1 MAEQRAV
8 AVFRHLLLDIW
19 DQPFHNFGM
28 QWHVPGFVPLYRA
41 PRLAIIFTDKKEPL
55 PRYDFLGIAVS
66 HEIEIEGAA
75 INNLR
80 HSATAVGLHQQ
91 RQEYVVGLRLCSG
104 SRSCSPD
111 RQNRAGA
118 KSSETPAAPSPSS
131 PWCLQYLENQG

>member
-8 AVFRHLLLDIW
+8 AGFGQLFFHIGDH
-19 DQPFHNFGM
+19 PFHNFGM

-55 PRYDFLGIAVS
+55 PRYDFLAIAVS

-80 HSATAVGLHQQ
+80 HSATAVGLH
-91 RQEYVVGLRLCSG
+91 
-104 SRSCSPD
+104 
-111 RQNRAGA
+111 
-118 KSSETPAAPSPSS
+118 
-131 PWCLQYLENQG
+131 